1 MSAKIIPLG
10 GVTRLDLPVDH
21 ILDKAKER
29 LDSVV
34 LMGWDKDGE
43 LYFAST
49 IADGGDVLWIME
61 KCKAALLQVGEES

>member
-10 GVTRLDLPVDH
+10 GVTRLDLPVDN

-49 IADGGDVLWIME
+49 IANGGDVLWIME
-61 KCKAALLQVGEES
+61 KCKAALLQAGEES